1 MRTHR
6 RIDTGNSSQLNSGT
20 VPELPPCY
28 HFSSMAVNSE
38 LLKMLVCPVCR
49 TAVEVVDG
57 GQALKC
63 SECHRVY
70 PIRDDIPIMLVSE
83 AKVEN

>member
-1 MRTHR
+1 
-6 RIDTGNSSQLNSGT
+6 
-20 VPELPPCY
+20 
-28 HFSSMAVNSE
+28 MAVNSE